1 MSIYE
6 LGGHSCVSLLV
17 VLYVQQLVAVCHL
30 MFISFCLCITV
41 RSAIVFNYV
50 REF

>member
-1 MSIYE
+1 MNIYE
-6 LGGHSCVSLLV
+6 LVSHSCVSLLV
-17 VLYVQQLVAVCHL
+17 KWCCTVRTAVGWL
-30 MFISFCLCITV
+30 LCITV

>member
-1 MSIYE
+1 
-6 LGGHSCVSLLV
+6 
-17 VLYVQQLVAVCHL
+17 LVAVCHL
-30 MFISFCLCITV
+30 MFISFCLCIAV